1 MRGRWRHIGILI
13 LALTLATGASTVVQ
27 VAAWGG
33 MLISRTV
40 ERGFEQAAAS
50 TFSGREP
57 CRMCCAADSLRRAED
72 GDRGKPAK
80 APSPN
85 AKVLKVECPAAQ
97 PVAWS
102 SASLQTAYV
111 LIPLSDQVLI
121 PGELAPPEPP
131 PPKSI

>member
-1 MRGRWRHIGILI
+1 MRRGLRHIGILV
-13 LALTLATGASTVVQ
+13 LALTLATGMSTVVQ

-33 MLISRTV
+33 MLVSRTI
-40 ERGFEQAAAS
+40 ERGLAQAATS

-80 APSPN
+80 APSPA
-85 AKVLKVECPAAQ
+85 AKVLKVECPASQ
-97 PVAWS
+97 PVIWS
-102 SASLQTAYV
+102 SPTESTAYIQV
-111 LIPLSDQVLI
+111 PSALQVLI

-131 PPKSI
+131 PPKLI

>member
-1 MRGRWRHIGILI
+1 MRRGLRHIGILV
-13 LALTLATGASTVVQ
+13 LALTLATGMSTVVQ

-33 MLISRTV
+33 MLVSRTI
-40 ERGFEQAAAS
+40 ERGLAQAATS

-80 APSPN
+80 APSPA
-85 AKVLKVECPAAQ
+85 AKVLKVDCPLVR
-97 PVAWS
+97 PVTWIS
-102 SASLQTAYV
+102 TSLQTGHV
-111 LIPLSDQVLI
+111 LIPISVQVLT

-131 PPKSI
+131 PPKTI